1 MDERRTPAV
10 GIDLGTSFSCVGVF
24 QSGKVEIIAN
34 DQGNRTTPS
43 YVAFSDTGRLIG
55 DGAKSQVTT
64 NAMNTVFDAKRLIGR
79 RFDDE
84 NVQTDVVRWPFKVV
98 NDEGKPKVE
107 VLYKGEIKRF
117 TPEEISSMV
126 LVKMKKIAET
136 YLGESV
142 KNAVITVPAFFNTAQ
157 REATRDAGTIAGL
170 NVMRI
175 INEPTA
181 AALVYGLE
189 KNITGEKNVLVYDL
203 GGGTFD
209 VSILTI
215 DELSVFEVLSTAG
228 DTHLGGEDF
237 DHIMVN
243 HFIEEFKLKHG
254 KNITGNSR
262 SLRRLKIACE
272 RAKRILSSS
281 TETCIELDAFF
292 EGIDFYSKISRAT
305 FEKLCND
312 LFLQTLEPV
321 KRALLDANLE
331 TNQIDEVVLVGG
343 STRIPQI
350 QKMLQDFMGVEVLKR
365 SVNIDEAV
373 AYGAACQAAILVGDR
388 GESLKDVVLVDVAP
402 YSLGIET
409 AGGFMD
415 NVIQRNTR
423 IPAAASQTF
432 TTFYNNQQ
440 GVAIKIFEGERAM
453 TRDNNFIGK
462 FELKGILPALC
473 GVPQI
478 EIIFD
483 IDANGIVDV
492 TARDKKTGKSSQI
505 TVSKNKLRTNEIDR
519 MKNEARKY
527 QEEDEVERQRVEIR
541 NKMESYLILF
551 QEKVRTAGEK
561 LPLEERNTV
570 SMVCSET
577 FRWLDSNDSNL
588 MELKRKLNEIQKLC
602 LPIFEKLQNRIETG
616 NQKFSSVEII

>member
-1 MDERRTPAV
+1 MDQRRSPAI

-24 QSGKVEIIAN
+24 QNGRVEIIAN
-34 DQGNRTTPS
+34 DQGNRITPS
-43 YVAFSDTGRLIG
+43 YVAFSNTGRLIG
-55 DGAKSQVTT
+55 DGAKSQVTM
-64 NAMNTVFDAKRLIGR
+64 NAVNTIFDAKRLIGR

-84 NVQTDVVRWPFKVV
+84 HVQTDRARWPFKVV

-107 VLYKGEIKRF
+107 VLYKGEMKRF

-136 YLGESV
+136 YLGEPV
-142 KNAVITVPAFFNTAQ
+142 KNAVITVPAFFNNAQ
-157 REATRDAGTIAGL
+157 REATRDAGIIAGL

-181 AALVYGLE
+181 AALAYGLE
-189 KNITGEKNVLVYDL
+189 KNITGERNVLVYDL

-215 DELSVFEVLSTAG
+215 DELSVFEVLSTDG

-243 HFIEEFKLKHG
+243 HFIEEFKVKHG
-254 KNITGNSR
+254 KDITSNSR
-262 SLRRLKIACE
+262 SLRRLKTACE

-312 LFLQTLEPV
+312 LFLRTLEPL
-321 KRALLDANLE
+321 KRALLNANLE
-331 TNQIDEVVLVGG
+331 IFQINEVVLVGG
-343 STRIPQI
+343 STRIPKI
-350 QKMLQDFMGVEVLKR
+350 QKMLQDFMGIGILKR

-388 GESLKDVVLVDVAP
+388 GDLLRDIVLVDVAP

-415 NVIQRNTR
+415 KVIQRNTR
-423 IPAAASQTF
+423 IPAAASRTF

-440 GVAIKIFEGERAM
+440 GAIVKVFEGERAM
-453 TRDNNFIGK
+453 TRDNNFVEK
-462 FELKGILPALC
+462 FELKGIPPALC

-478 EIIFD
+478 EVIFD
-483 IDANGIVDV
+483 IDANGIVNV
-492 TARDKKTGKSSQI
+492 TARDKKTGKSNQI
-505 TVSKNKLRTNEIDR
+505 MVSKNKLRTYEIDR
-519 MKNEARKY
+519 MKIEAKKY
-527 QEEDEVERQRVEIR
+527 QEEDEIERQRVEIR
-541 NKMESYLILF
+541 NKVESYLILI
-551 QEKVRTAGEK
+551 QEKVADEQ
-561 LPLEERNTV
+561 LPLEERKAV
-570 SMVCSET
+570 SLVCSDT
-577 FRWLDSNDSNL
+577 FRWLDNNESAVL
-588 MELKRKLNEIQKLC
+588 MELKRKLIEIQKL
-602 LPIFEKLQNRIETG
+602 PIFQKLQKSTEKES
-616 NQKFSSVEII
+616 QKFTSVEIY

>member
-1 MDERRTPAV
+1 MEKRKTPAV

-24 QSGKVEIIAN
+24 QNGKVEIIAN

-43 YVAFSDTGRLIG
+43 YVAFSNTGRLIG
-55 DGAKSQVTT
+55 DGAKSQVTM
-64 NAMNTVFDAKRLIGR
+64 NAVNTVFDAKRLIGR
-79 RFDDE
+79 KFNDDS
-84 NVQTDVVRWPFKVV
+84 VQEDMKLWPFRVV

-107 VLYKGEIKRF
+107 VLYKEEMKRF

-136 YLGESV
+136 YLGQTV
-142 KNAVITVPAFFNTAQ
+142 KNAVITVPAFFNNAQ
-157 REATRDAGTIAGL
+157 REATRDAGAIAGL
-170 NVMRI
+170 HVLRI
-175 INEPTA
+175 MNEPTA
-181 AALVYGLE
+181 AALAYGLE
-189 KNITGEKNVLVYDL
+189 QNDKGERNVLVYDL
-203 GGGTFD
+203 GGGTLD

-215 DELSVFEVLSTAG
+215 DNLSVFEVLSTAG

-237 DHIMVN
+237 DHIVVN

-254 KNITGNSR
+254 KDITDNSR

-331 TNQIDEVVLVGG
+331 TYQIDDVVLVGG

-388 GESLKDVVLVDVAP
+388 GESLEDIVLVDVAP

-415 NVIQRNTR
+415 NIIKRNTR
-423 IPAAASQTF
+423 IPAGALQTF

-440 GVAIKIFEGERAM
+440 GVTIQVFEGERAM
-453 TRDNNFIGK
+453 TRDNNSVGK
-462 FELKGILPALC
+462 FELKGIPPALC

-478 EIIFD
+478 EISFD

-492 TARDKKTGKSSQI
+492 TARDKKTGKWNQI
-505 TVSKNKLRTNEIDR
+505 TVSKDKLSTDEIDR
-519 MKNEARKY
+519 MMNEAKKY
-527 QEEDEVERQRVEIR
+527 QEEDEIERQRVEIR
-541 NKMESYLILF
+541 NYLESYLISM
-551 QEKVRTAGEK
+551 QEQVQNA
-561 LPLEERNTV
+561 
-570 SMVCSET
+570 SE
-577 FRWLDSNDSNL
+577 NL
-588 MELKRKLNEIQKLC
+588 HLNEIKTISILYKDTFSWLDGINGVDLMALKHRLCEVQRQC
-602 LPIFEKLQNRIETG
+602 LPILEKLQSRSQSQHFTSMEFT
-616 NQKFSSVEII
+616 